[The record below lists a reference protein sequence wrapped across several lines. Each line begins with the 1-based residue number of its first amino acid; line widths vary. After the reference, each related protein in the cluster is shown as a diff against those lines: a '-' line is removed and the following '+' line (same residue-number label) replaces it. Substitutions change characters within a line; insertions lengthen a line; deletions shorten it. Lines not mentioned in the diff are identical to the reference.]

1 MAQRKRYAVKA
12 DLEKAKS
19 RMQKGLRA
27 QAEAQ
32 DMKRQRQVAQRD
44 IATAKAVHHGSPQ
57 VQERAMNAKAQSK
70 SEIESLQQLKEAIN
84 KQHRDAEAAKPT
96 KTPTGENI
104 VLTPEQQARAA
115 ERKRTGKFQA
125 GAHKGEATPAAVR
138 QAERAQVND
147 EIREA
152 RQKLAGSARK
162 PDVLRGQAGH
172 ARGPD
177 VLQNTTRG
185 RRPRPLVPGQ
195 TIHTPEGPKVVGFSQ
210 PSRMPRVGPKR
221 VDGPRPGQLKKVRGP
236 RRRRT
241 QNSLY

>member
-44 IATAKAVHHGSPQ
+44 IATAKKVHRGSPQ
-57 VQERAMNAKAQSK
+57 VQERAM
-70 SEIESLQQLKEAIN
+70 
-84 KQHRDAEAAKPT
+84 KPT
-96 KTPTGENI
+96 KTPDGKNI

-147 EIREA
+147 KIREA

-221 VDGPRPGQLKKVRGP
+221 VDGPGPGQLKKVRGP